1 MNFFFGLHWLDV
13 VVLAAYLLGTT
24 WIGHV
29 LAGRQSTIRDFF
41 LAGRSLPWPAVGA
54 SVIATELSGVT
65 FIGVPA
71 AIFAAQG
78 NLTYLQWAIGSILG
92 RIMVAWFFVPRFY
105 EQEIYSPYDYMARRL
120 GAPVKALAT
129 VLFFLGAILGQ
140 SVRVLVAAIPLRVVT
155 GLPIELCIVLIG
167 LFALL
172 WTLMGG
178 MRTVIWTD
186 VVQFF
191 VFAFGGLLAVVWIM
205 SSLEGG
211 WKQIW
216 ITAEQFGRTTF
227 LDTRLQAHLEFT
239 LWVALIA
246 VPLQNLSVFGVDQ
259 MNAQRMFCCRGI
271 REARLA
277 LIFSCAGQLLTVLM
291 LCVGLALFAY
301 YHHHPM
307 GAEQASILVTLDKNE
322 AQSGMT
328 ALEKLQSL
336 PKISSGEGANRVES
350 QVPLLPNRDYIFPI
364 WIVQVLPPGLSG
376 LVLAAIFAA
385 AISSLDS
392 VLGALSQTTLSLL
405 YHPEK
410 KNEQELAKLNLVS
423 KARWLVV
430 AWSVL
435 LTSFTILMNIF
446 REGIPILPLAFG
458 MTSYAVGPLLGIML
472 CALTGRGTWPGLL
485 TGTILSVLLV
495 LFIRTD
501 IWALV
506 QAAGGDVSWLDA
518 LPTYNWDG
526 KKLVSQVSYVWAWPV
541 TTLITFAS
549 GFISWSISSKFKISR

>member
-1 MNFFFGLHWLDV
+1 
-13 VVLAAYLLGTT
+13 
-24 WIGHV
+24 
-29 LAGRQSTIRDFF
+29 
-41 LAGRSLPWPAVGA
+41 
-54 SVIATELSGVT
+54 
-65 FIGVPA
+65 
-71 AIFAAQG
+71 
-78 NLTYLQWAIGSILG
+78 
-92 RIMVAWFFVPRFY
+92 
-105 EQEIYSPYDYMARRL
+105 
-120 GAPVKALAT
+120 
-129 VLFFLGAILGQ
+129 
-140 SVRVLVAAIPLRVVT
+140 
-155 GLPIELCIVLIG
+155 VLIG

-191 VFAFGGLLAVVWIM
+191 VFALGGLMAVIWITT
-205 SSLEGG
+205 SLEGG
-211 WKQIW
+211 WAQVW
-216 ITAEQFGRTTF
+216 STAEQFGRTT
-227 LDTRLQAHLEFT
+227 LWDTRLHAHLEFT

-246 VPLQNLSVFGVDQ
+246 VPFQNLSVFGVDQ

-301 YHHHPM
+301 YHHRPM
-307 GAEQASILVTLDKNE
+307 GPDQASVLVTVNKNE
-322 AQSGMT
+322 VESGIT
-328 ALEKLQSL
+328 AHEKLRTL
-336 PKISSGEGANRVES
+336 PRISHGDGANRVES
-350 QVPLLPNRDYIFPI
+350 QVPLLPNRDYIFPM

-392 VLGALSQTTLSLL
+392 VLGALSQTTLSLI

-410 KNEQELAKLNLVS
+410 KSANELEKLRLVT

-430 AWSVL
+430 GWSVML
-435 LTSFTILMNIF
+435 IAFTLLMNVF

-485 TGTILSVLLV
+485 IGTLLSVLLV
-495 LFIRTD
+495 LFLRTD
-501 IWALV
+501 IWTLLQSARF
-506 QAAGGDVSWLDA
+506 DVSWLDS
-518 LPTYNWDG
+518 LPTYAWDG
-526 KKLVSQVSYVWAWPV
+526 KKLAAQISYVWAWPV
-541 TTLITFAS
+541 TTFITFAS
-549 GFISWSISSKFKISR
+549 GFISWSISSKFKFFK